1 MRKSLSIPAL
11 LSSLLA
17 TPLVGAA
24 PPPLSPSPSP
34 APQRD
39 GSIVLAPQAD
49 TPGEVAGAAQL
60 PGAFAGQMEVL
71 INGQPLNTYG
81 MQELNERIAADL
93 QMRLQR
99 LLAEQRGQG
108 PLQVQVQRMGQQ
120 RLEKGSYLGI
130 TTTTVSGVL
139 RDQLG
144 IPRGMGLVVTYVEND
159 SPAAAAGLR
168 VNDILQKLED
178 QWLINPQ
185 QLAVLVRS
193 KRPGESIALTVFRG
207 GKEQVLSAQ
216 LTEKDLP
223 LLESL
228 SETGALMPGWSN
240 AAPMPGA
247 SGRLDYDVRPRA
259 ATTSVRVEVD
269 GTERRTL
276 VDDQHDITILK
287 GRDGVERISI
297 KDRTGRSIYEG
308 DGQGLPPDAMGKVNE
323 LRLKKSKVTLERDE
337 VSENAKSVTL
347 TRVDVDHQIT
357 LRADE
362 RGRSLSV
369 KDVKTGQMLFEGP
382 FRGEEDLRALPGPV
396 LEKVRVLNAKA
407 AITGGAEAPGAGL

>member
-1 MRKSLSIPAL
+1 MRKSLSISAL

-17 TPLVGAA
+17 TPLLGAT
-24 PPPLSPSPSP
+24 P
-34 APQRD
+34 PQRPED
-39 GSIVLAPQAD
+39 GSIVLVPQAD
-49 TPGEVAGAAQL
+49 TPAEVAAAAQL
-60 PGAFAGQMEVL
+60 PGAFSGQLELL
-71 INGQPLNTYG
+71 INGQPLSTYG

-93 QMRLQR
+93 QVRLQR
-99 LLAEQRGQG
+99 LLAEQRGLG
-108 PLQVQVQRMGQQ
+108 PMQVQVQRIGQQ

-144 IPRGMGLVVTYVEND
+144 IPRGMGLVVTYVESD

-193 KRPGESIALTVFRG
+193 KRPGESISLTVLRG
-207 GKEQVLSAQ
+207 GKEQALTAQ

-228 SETGALMPGWSN
+228 SEPGALGWVVPAP
-240 AAPMPGA
+240 AAGA
-247 SGRLDYDVRPRA
+247 SARLMQDFEIRPRA

-287 GRDGVERISI
+287 GKDGVERISI
-297 KDRTGRSIYEG
+297 KDRTGRNVYEG

-347 TRVDVDHQIT
+347 TRVDADHQIT

-369 KDVKTGQMLFEGP
+369 KDVRTGQMLFEGP
-382 FRGEEDLRALPGPV
+382 FRGEEELKALPGPV
-396 LEKVRVLNAKA
+396 LEKVKVLNAKA
-407 AITGGAEAPGAGL
+407 AITGGGETPVPGL